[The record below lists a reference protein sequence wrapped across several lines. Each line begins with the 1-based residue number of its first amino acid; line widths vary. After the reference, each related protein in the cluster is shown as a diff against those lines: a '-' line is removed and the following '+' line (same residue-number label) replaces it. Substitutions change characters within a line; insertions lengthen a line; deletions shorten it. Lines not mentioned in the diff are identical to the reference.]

1 VDISQCNRHVRFIP
15 ESGLQEANTMSRH
28 DLVNVIAAGDAAINA
43 ENFDAI
49 MTFYADEATLVIE
62 PGRCVTGHAAIRNAF
77 VAIAEHFNH
86 TLRVTQEEILVVEGA
101 GTALVLA
108 KTRVRA
114 TLKSGEPYDVLR
126 RATYVFKKEELGQWR
141 CAIDNSYGM
150 ELLSSA
156 TA

>member
-1 VDISQCNRHVRFIP
+1 MSQ
-15 ESGLQEANTMSRH
+15 H

-43 ENFDAI
+43 EDFDAI
-49 MTFYADEATLVIE
+49 MTFYADDATLVIE

-77 VAIAEHFNH
+77 VAIAEHFTH
-86 TLRVTQEEILVVEGA
+86 TLRVSQEEVLIVEGA

-114 TLKSGEPYDVLR
+114 TLKSGDPYDVLR
-126 RATYVFKKEELGQWR
+126 RATYVFRKEERGLWR
-141 CAIDNSYGM
+141 CAIDNSYGT

>member
-1 VDISQCNRHVRFIP
+1 MSQH
-15 ESGLQEANTMSRH
+15 E
-28 DLVNVIAAGDAAINA
+28 LVNVIAAGDAAINA

-49 MTFYADEATLVIE
+49 MTFYADDATLVIA
-62 PGRCVTGHAAIRNAF
+62 PGRWVTGHAAIRNAF
-77 VAIAEHFNH
+77 IAIAEHFTH
-86 TLRVTQEEILVVEGA
+86 TLCVSQEKILVVEGA

-126 RATYVFKKEELGQWR
+126 RATYVFRREERGAWR
-141 CAIDNSYGM
+141 CSIDNSYGT

>member
-1 VDISQCNRHVRFIP
+1 MSALPRKRTSRAP
-15 ESGLQEANTMSRH
+15 EATTMSQH

-49 MTFYADEATLVIE
+49 VTFYAEDAILVIE

-77 VAIAEHFNH
+77 IAIAEHFTH
-86 TLRVTQEEILVVEGA
+86 TLRVSQEEVLVLEGA

-114 TLKSGEPYDVLR
+114 TLKRGEPRLTR
-126 RATYVFKKEELGQWR
+126 FPRASHAEPARQGWSPMSVV
-141 CAIDNSYGM
+141 
-150 ELLSSA
+150 
-156 TA
+156 